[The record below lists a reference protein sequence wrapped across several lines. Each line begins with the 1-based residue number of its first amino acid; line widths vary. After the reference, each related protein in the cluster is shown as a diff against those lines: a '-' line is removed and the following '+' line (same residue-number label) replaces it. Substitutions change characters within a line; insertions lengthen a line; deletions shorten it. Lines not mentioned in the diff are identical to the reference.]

1 MGKGDHVFNN
11 VVAKLTKAFEAGLA
25 TCFQNIKKSLR
36 GENGE
41 RLARDAS
48 YRDAWMRKH
57 MPRTWGA
64 LHHFKD
70 HPELVVLREKLQTSV
85 YVGGDVNTR
94 QYSEACKQFEEAV
107 SRFFEKLARGRAPI
121 DANAML
127 PDVASVRR
135 AFFHMTQVAEDPGA
149 VARLLE
155 SYKDRPQELKRVQA
169 EIEQVR
175 ESMRWAWGRCEYLF
189 RMVTQ
194 EVLDL

>member
-11 VVAKLTKAFEAGLA
+11 VVAKLTKAFDAGLA
-25 TCFQNIKKSLR
+25 ACFGSIKKPLR
-36 GENGE
+36 GESGE
-41 RLARDAS
+41 RLARDANL
-48 YRDAWMRKH
+48 RDAWMRRH
-57 MPRTWGA
+57 MPRTWAA

-70 HPELVVLREKLQTSV
+70 HPELVILREKLQTTT

-94 QYSEACKQFEEAV
+94 AYSEACVQFEEAV
-107 SRFFEKLARGRAPI
+107 NLFFENLARGRAPL
-121 DANAML
+121 DANVML
-127 PDVASVRR
+127 PDIAAVRR

-149 VARLLE
+149 LARLLE
-155 SYKDRPQELKRVQA
+155 HCKDNPRERKQVDA

-194 EVLDL
+194 EMVQG